1 MTERRF
7 KRNSTYK
14 KIIDC

>member
-7 KRNSTYK
+7 KTPNRN
-14 KIIDC
+14 